1 MKIIALDGKSNSGK
15 TTTLTDV
22 FKNIA
27 PKGTPQNKG
36 ISSNDFEAVFLYK
49 NKKIA
54 LCTGGDTIKYINER
68 IEKYN
73 KQKVD
78 ILIIAHNNGKQY
90 APEKLFLADE
100 IQIIHK
106 TSNNQN
112 DAQLIIRK
120 I

>member
-1 MKIIALDGKSNSGK
+1 MKIIVLDGESNSGK

-22 FKNIA
+22 FNKIA
-27 PKGTPQNKG
+27 PKGTPKNAG
-36 ISSNDFEAVFLYK
+36 ISNKDFEAVFSYK

-54 LCTGGDTIKYINER
+54 LCTGGDITKYIDER

-78 ILIIAHNNGKQY
+78 ILIIAHNKGKQY
-90 APEKLFLADE
+90 APGKLFLADE

-106 TSNNQN
+106 TKSDQN
-112 DAQLIIRK
+112 DAQAIINK